1 MSVDRD
7 PTAAPSDAP
16 IALRREALL
25 PSERGRGLG
34 TVAVVCTMAGVA
46 SGLALATTL
55 MAMQVAE
62 SMQMRPT
69 IHVVTPQESPIV
81 ETDAGFLGI
90 YYGCEESVC
99 EVHGVL
105 EGSPAFQVGLRAGD
119 RVKLIDG
126 DAIRTESELRSH
138 VVGSTPGSHIE
149 IVFERDGVDQTV
161 HPILKARPARRS

>member
-1 MSVDRD
+1 
-7 PTAAPSDAP
+7 
-16 IALRREALL
+16 LL

-69 IHVVTPQESPIV
+69 IHVSTQLEPTVV
-81 ETDAGFLGI
+81 ETDNGFLGI
-90 YYGCEESVC
+90 YYGCEQGVC

-105 EGSPAFQVGLRAGD
+105 QNSPAFQVGLRAGD

-126 DAIRTESELRSH
+126 DAIRTESELKNH
-138 VVGSTPGSHIE
+138 VAGAQPGSQLELVI
-149 IVFERDGVDQTV
+149 ERDGVDQTV
-161 HPILKARPARRS
+161 HPVLRARPARRS